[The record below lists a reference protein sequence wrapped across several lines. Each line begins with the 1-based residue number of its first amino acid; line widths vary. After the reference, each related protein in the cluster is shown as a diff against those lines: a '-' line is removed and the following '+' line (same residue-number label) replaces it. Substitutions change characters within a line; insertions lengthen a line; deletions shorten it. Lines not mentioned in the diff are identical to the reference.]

1 MTNIIL
7 VGNPNTGKTTLFNTL
22 TGSNNHVGN
31 WHGVTVDV
39 ACKKVV
45 KNHTQYSIFDLPGI
59 YSLKNFSP
67 EEKVATEFL
76 DAHMD
81 DVVIN
86 IVDANNLARNLLL
99 TVQLMQKGYRVLLAV
114 NMANENKNLDCVKL
128 SRLLGI
134 QVIAIDA
141 RKKGCSSIIFE
152 AVGNIKKSRNSWL
165 NLTDNNQIFSMIDDL
180 LSKCMSKPTA
190 PYGISKLD
198 KFLLNKWL
206 ALPIF
211 LCVMLAVFAITF
223 GAIGTT
229 LSSAINGAFQFL
241 AEKFGDLL
249 LNLNVSTWAYALIIN
264 GIVGGIG
271 VVVGFL
277 PQVAL
282 LFLCMNF
289 LEDVGYLS
297 RVAIMFDG
305 GMQKVGLSG
314 KSLFSILLGFGCTTT
329 ALLTTRALDN
339 VQLRKR
345 TALVVPFASCSAKL
359 PIYALIC
366 SAFFGKNKVLMVFLM
381 YALGVILAVVVAKI
395 ANKITGKKMNNFVME
410 LAPLRL
416 PTLKKTFRN
425 LLTNVWNFIKRVGTT
440 LVICSLVVWIFSNLS
455 FSFEYVSNV
464 ENSMLYQIANFVYPI
479 FKPLGFSSPLVVVA
493 LIVGIVAKEMVVSC
507 LAISNGVV
515 GDLSKLAVSL
525 ALSTSAIHFSVPSAI
540 GFLVFILLYSPCLS
554 ALSVMSKELGWK
566 FGLFVFFFQF
576 VLAYAGAY
584 FAKLIA
590 TNIVDGKFAELAI
603 AAIVLA
609 LLIFIVL
616 KYKKKHKCIS
626 CTGGSCGDCMSKR

>member
-7 VGNPNTGKTTLFNTL
+7 VGNPNTGKTTLFNAL

-45 KNHTQYSIFDLPGI
+45 KNHAQYSFYDLPGI

-76 DAHMD
+76 DAHMN
-81 DVVIN
+81 DVVVN

-99 TVQLMQKGYRVLLAV
+99 TVQLMQKGYCVLLAV
-114 NMANENKNLDCVKL
+114 NMANENKNLDYVKL

-134 QVIAIDA
+134 QVVAIDA
-141 RKKGCSSIIFE
+141 RKKSCSPIIFE
-152 AVGNIKKSRNSWL
+152 ALGNLKKSKNSWL

-223 GAIGTT
+223 GSIGTT
-229 LSSAINGAFQFL
+229 LSSAINGLFQFL
-241 AEKFGDLL
+241 AEKVGDLL
-249 LNLNVSTWAYALIIN
+249 LNLNVSAWAYALIIN

-366 SAFFGKNKVLMVFLM
+366 SAFFEKNKVLMVFLM

-455 FSFEYVSNV
+455 FSFKYVSNV

-603 AAIVLA
+603 VAIVLA